1 MTLVSSNTMVLII
14 ALGALAIGIV
24 LGYLLRKRISGKIL
38 ESSETLSVRIV
49 DEAKKE
55 ADTIKKEAILQAKD
69 NLLKTKAEI
78 ENETREKKAEFDN
91 LEKRLRSKEENLD
104 KRMDLLVQK
113 ETNIEKREKGLINKE
128 SQLDEKHGKL
138 NKVIEEQRMR
148 LEKIAGISS
157 EDAKNYLIQL
167 MKDEA
172 KHDAAVMIR
181 NIEDEAKRTS
191 DKKSREIIAYAI
203 QRYAGDFVAE
213 NTVSVV
219 SLPSDEMKGRIIGRE
234 GRNIRAIEAA
244 TGTDL
249 IIDDTPEAVVL
260 SSFDP
265 IRREVA
271 KISLER
277 LISDGRIHPGRIE
290 DVVNKVR
297 DEVDAMIRETGER
310 ISFDVGVHDIH
321 PELLSLLGRLKFRR
335 SFSQNVLQHSIEVAQ
350 LMGMIAAELGLDVK
364 EAKRAGL
371 LHDIGKAIDHEVEGT
386 HAAIGADYARRF
398 GESEKIVQAI
408 ATHHDDGR
416 TNTLL
421 GVLVQAADTLSAA
434 RPGAR
439 KEMLET
445 YVKRLSELE
454 NIANSFN
461 GVDKCYA
468 IQAGREIRILVEN
481 EKISDTEAVMLCKDV
496 IQKVE
501 AELTYPG
508 QIKVTVIRE
517 MRVSDFAK

>member
-1 MTLVSSNTMVLII
+1 MNDIWII
-14 ALGALAIGIV
+14 SVIVGCALLGALVGFF
-24 LGYLLRKRISGKIL
+24 LRQRL
-38 ESSETLSVRIV
+38 FRNHQASSEMLSARIV

-55 ADTIKKEAILQAKD
+55 AETIKKEAIIQAKE
-69 NLLKTKAEI
+69 NLLKVKTEF
-78 ENETREKKAEFDN
+78 EKEARDRKSELEN
-91 LEKRLRSKEENLD
+91 LEKKIRAKEESLD
-104 KRMDLLVQK
+104 KRIDQLSQK
-113 ETNIEKREKGLINKE
+113 EASVENRDKSLVNREAAFSEK
-128 SQLDEKHGKL
+128 QDKL
-138 NKVIEEQRMR
+138 NRMLEEQKQK
-148 LEKIAGISS
+148 LEMIAGISS
-157 EDAKNYLIQL
+157 DEAKNYLMQS
-167 MKDEA
+167 MET
-172 KHDAAVMIR
+172 
-181 NIEDEAKRTS
+181 EAKRDAAALIRKIEEDAKRTAE
-191 DKKSREIIAYAI
+191 KQAREIVAYSI

-219 SLPSDEMKGRIIGRE
+219 NLPSDEMKGRIIGRE

-244 TGTDL
+244 TGIDL
-249 IIDDTPEAVVL
+249 IVDDTPEAVVL

-265 IRREVA
+265 VRREVA
-271 KISLER
+271 RISLER

-290 DVVNKVR
+290 EIVKKVR
-297 DEVDAMIRETGER
+297 TEVDTIIRETGER
-310 ISFDVGVHDIH
+310 TSFDVGVHDIH
-321 PELLSLLGRLKFRR
+321 PEIINLLGSLKFRK
-335 SFSQNVLQHSIEVAQ
+335 SFSQNVLQHSIEVAH
-350 LMGMIAAELGLDVK
+350 MTGMMAAELKMNVK

-398 GESEKIVQAI
+398 GETPRIVQAI

-439 KEMLET
+439 REMLET
-445 YVKRLSELE
+445 YVKRLEELE
-454 NIANSFN
+454 AIATSFS

-481 EKISDTEAVMLCKDV
+481 EKISENDAVMLCKDIV
-496 IQKVE
+496 KKIEKD
-501 AELTYPG
+501 LTYPG

-517 MRVSDFAK
+517 TRVSDFAR

>member
-1 MTLVSSNTMVLII
+1 MINNIMIILVIIGSI
-14 ALGALAIGIV
+14 ALGVL
-24 LGYLLRKRISGKIL
+24 LGYLLRQRLFKNRQA
-38 ESSETLSVRIV
+38 SSEMLSARIV

-55 ADTIKKEAILQAKD
+55 SETIKKEAVIQAKE
-69 NLLKTKAEI
+69 NLLKVKTEFEKD
-78 ENETREKKAEFDN
+78 TRERKSELEN
-91 LEKRLRSKEENLD
+91 LEKKIRSKEENLD
-104 KRMDLLVQK
+104 KRIDQLSQK
-113 ETNIEKREKGLINKE
+113 EANFENRDKSLVNKE
-128 SQLDEKHGKL
+128 SAFHEKQEKL
-138 NKVIEEQRMR
+138 HRMIEEQKRK
-148 LEKIAGISS
+148 LEEIAGISS
-157 EDAKNYLIQL
+157 EEAKNFLIQS
-167 MKDEA
+167 METEA
-172 KHDAAVMIR
+172 KRDAAVLVR
-181 NIEDEAKRTS
+181 KIEEEAKRTA
-191 DKKSREIIAYAI
+191 DKQSREIIAYSI

-219 SLPSDEMKGRIIGRE
+219 NLPSDEMKGRIIGRE

-244 TGTDL
+244 TGIDL
-249 IIDDTPEAVVL
+249 IVDDTPEAVVL

-271 KISLER
+271 RISLER

-290 DVVNKVR
+290 DIVKKVR
-297 DEVDAMIRETGER
+297 TEVDTIIRETGER
-310 ISFDVGVHDIH
+310 TSFDVGVHDIH
-321 PELLSLLGRLKFRR
+321 PEIINLLGSLKFRK
-335 SFSQNVLQHSIEVAQ
+335 SFSQNVLQHSIEVAH
-350 LMGMIAAELGLDVK
+350 LTGMMAAELKMNIK

-386 HAAIGADYARRF
+386 HAAIGADYAKRF
-398 GESEKIVQAI
+398 GESPRIVQAI

-439 KEMLET
+439 REMLET
-445 YVKRLSELE
+445 YVKRLEELE
-454 NIANSFN
+454 AIANSFN

-481 EKISDTEAVMLCKDV
+481 EKISDNDAVMLCRDIIKKIEKD
-496 IQKVE
+496 
-501 AELTYPG
+501 LTYPG

-517 MRVSDFAK
+517 TRVSDYAR

>member
-1 MTLVSSNTMVLII
+1 MNTTII
-14 ALGALAIGIV
+14 AAIVLGSIAFGIV
-24 LGYLLRKRISGKIL
+24 LGYLIKKRISRKLL
-38 ESSETLSVRIV
+38 ESSENLSARIV

-55 ADTIKKEAILQAKD
+55 AETIKKEAILQAKD
-69 NLLKTKAEI
+69 NLLKTKAEF
-78 ENETREKKAEFDN
+78 EKETKEKKGEIEG
-91 LEKRLRSKEENLD
+91 LERRLRAKEENLD
-104 KRMDLLVQK
+104 KRMDMLVQK
-113 ETNIEKREKGLINKE
+113 ETNLEKREKGLIGKE
-128 SQLDEKHGKL
+128 SHLEKRHAEL
-138 NKVIEEQRMR
+138 EDVINEQRRR
-148 LEKIAGISS
+148 LETMAGITS
-157 EDAKNYLIQL
+157 EEAKNQLVQL

-172 KHDAAVMIR
+172 RRDAALMIR
-181 NIEDEAKRTS
+181 NIEEEARRTA

-219 SLPSDEMKGRIIGRE
+219 NLPNDEMKGRIIGRE

-244 TGTDL
+244 TGADL

-265 IRREVA
+265 VRREVA
-271 KISLER
+271 KLSLER

-290 DVVNKVR
+290 DVVKKVQS
-297 DEVDAMIRETGER
+297 EVDTMIRETGER
-310 ISFDVGVHDIH
+310 VSFDVGVHDIH
-321 PELLSLLGRLKFRR
+321 PDLIYLIGKLKYRT

-350 LMGMIAAELGLDVK
+350 LMGMMAAELQLNIK

-386 HAAIGADYARRF
+386 HAAIGADLAKKY
-398 GESEKIVQAI
+398 GEKDTIVQAI
-408 ATHHDDGR
+408 ASHHDDR

-439 KEMLET
+439 REMLET
-445 YVKRLSELE
+445 YVKRLTELE
-454 NIANSFN
+454 NIANSFS
-461 GVDKCYA
+461 GVDKCFA

-481 EKISDTEAVMLCKDV
+481 EKISDTDAVMLCRDIIK
-496 IQKVE
+496 KVE
-501 AELTYPG
+501 TELTYPG

-517 MRVSDFAK
+517 MRVSDFAR

>member
-1 MTLVSSNTMVLII
+1 MIYNSMIILVVIGSI
-14 ALGALAIGIV
+14 ALGVL
-24 LGYLLRKRISGKIL
+24 LGYLLRQRLFKNRQA
-38 ESSETLSVRIV
+38 SSEMLSARIV

-55 ADTIKKEAILQAKD
+55 SETIKKEAVIQAKE
-69 NLLKTKAEI
+69 NLLKVKTEFEKD
-78 ENETREKKAEFDN
+78 TRERKSELEN
-91 LEKRLRSKEENLD
+91 LEKKIRSKEENLD
-104 KRMDLLVQK
+104 KRIDQLSQK
-113 ETNIEKREKGLINKE
+113 EANFENRDKSLVNKE
-128 SQLDEKHGKL
+128 SAFHEKQEKL
-138 NKVIEEQRMR
+138 HRMIEEQTRK
-148 LEKIAGISS
+148 LEEIAGISS
-157 EDAKNYLIQL
+157 EEAKNFLIQS
-167 MKDEA
+167 METEA
-172 KHDAAVMIR
+172 KRDAAVLVR
-181 NIEDEAKRTS
+181 KIEEEAKRTA
-191 DKKSREIIAYAI
+191 DKQSREIIAYSI

-219 SLPSDEMKGRIIGRE
+219 NLPSDEMKGRIIGRE

-244 TGTDL
+244 TGIDL
-249 IIDDTPEAVVL
+249 IVDDTPEAVVL

-271 KISLER
+271 RISLER

-290 DVVNKVR
+290 DIVKKVR
-297 DEVDAMIRETGER
+297 TEVDTIIRETGER
-310 ISFDVGVHDIH
+310 TSFDVGVHDIH
-321 PELLSLLGRLKFRR
+321 PEIINLIGSLKFRR
-335 SFSQNVLQHSIEVAQ
+335 SFSQNVLQHSIEVAH
-350 LMGMIAAELGLDVK
+350 LTGMMAAELKMNVK

-386 HAAIGADYARRF
+386 HAAIGADYAKRF
-398 GESEKIVQAI
+398 GESPRIVQAI

-439 KEMLET
+439 REMLET
-445 YVKRLSELE
+445 YVKRLEELE
-454 NIANSFN
+454 AIANSFN

-481 EKISDTEAVMLCKDV
+481 EKISDNDAVMLCRDIIKKIEKD
-496 IQKVE
+496 
-501 AELTYPG
+501 LTYPG

-517 MRVSDFAK
+517 TRVSDYAR